1 MEEHSNLLVST
12 STDLSHCDHHQA
24 IKEINEAHELTRQLR
39 ALLLPSLTAG
49 SLAQLAREILDN
61 ITKSCSLTVFLLQSG
76 GHDHQASKQLN
87 GQGGRRP
94 MLDGRKRRKELAVP
108 NTQGSAK
115 YILYNITRERRY
127 LLLDSTFPSFCLSRS
142 YHRCIYHKDQD
153 CPATKTVQKVDNDAD
168 PPEFTV
174 VYNMQH
180 RCRSS
185 DSHIPFVMES
195 AEASL
200 VKKKQSRADTPSNGD
215 PQMTHLLLSDEISN
229 VPLTPEQW
237 NLDNDLDSVMS
248 FFEFADEDPF
258 YKLWM

>member
-12 STDLSHCDHHQA
+12 STDLSHCDHHLA

-49 SLAQLAREILDN
+49 SLAELAREILDN
-61 ITKSCSLTVFLLQSG
+61 ISKSCSLTVFLLQSG

-94 MLDGRKRRKELAVP
+94 MLDGRKRRYV
-108 NTQGSAK
+108 
-115 YILYNITRERRY
+115 
-127 LLLDSTFPSFCLSRS
+127 
-142 YHRCIYHKDQD
+142 H
-153 CPATKTVQKVDNDAD
+153 

-200 VKKKQSRADTPSNGD
+200 VKKNQSRADTPSNGD

-237 NLDNDLDSVMS
+237 DLDNDLDSVMS
-248 FFEFADEDPF
+248 FFEFADADPF

>member
-49 SLAQLAREILDN
+49 SLAELAREILDN

-94 MLDGRKRRKELAVP
+94 MLDGRKRRKSQNEWSIVTSVP
-108 NTQGSAK
+108 YEDGHQWTKYGQKRINSAK
-115 YILYNITRERRY
+115 Y
-127 LLLDSTFPSFCLSRS
+127 PRS

-168 PPEFTV
+168 PPEFIV

-200 VKKKQSRADTPSNGD
+200 VKKNQSRADTPSNGD